1 MERVQLDVELRDE
14 TGTGSARR
22 LREQGLVPGVVYGC
36 GQEPVNLKLDAAELA
51 DVTGGNAIIDLQVDG
66 EEKTVMIKDVQKNV
80 INDDYLHVDFHE
92 IDLEE
97 SIVVEVP
104 ISFEGVAEGV
114 KEGGVLQKTLRKV
127 EVECIP
133 TEIPSVLKLDIT
145 ELEVGE
151 SLHVGD
157 LEAGEGVEVVTSGDE
172 VVVTVVAPTELDVDE
187 DEEEDELE
195 EEVVT
200 EPEVI
205 GEEPDEEEG
214 EGEEAEAEDEIEQF

>member
-22 LREQGLVPGVVYGC
+22 LREQGLVPGVVYGRN
-36 GQEPVNLKLDAAELA
+36 QEPINLKLDATELA

-66 EEKTVMIKDVQKNV
+66 EEKTVMVKDVQKDV
-80 INDDYLHVDFHE
+80 ITDEYLHVDFHQIALDE
-92 IDLEE
+92 P
-97 SIVVEVP
+97 IVVEVP
-104 ISFEGVAEGV
+104 ISLEGVAEGV

-127 EVECIP
+127 EVQCLP
-133 TEIPSVLKLDIT
+133 TEIPSDLKLNIS

-157 LEAGEGVEVVTSGDE
+157 LEAGEGIELTTSGDE
-172 VVVTVVAPTELDVDE
+172 VVVTVVAPTELDLDE
-187 DEEEDELE
+187 DEDELE
-195 EEVVT
+195 EDLVT

-205 GEEPDEEEG
+205 GEEPDEEGEEVEG
-214 EGEEAEAEDEIEQF
+214 EAEAETEEA

>member
-22 LREQGLVPGVVYGC
+22 LREQGLVPGVVYGR
-36 GQEPVNLKLDAAELA
+36 GQEPINLKLDATELA

-66 EEKTVMIKDVQKNV
+66 EEKTVMVKDVQRDV
-80 INDDYLHVDFHE
+80 ITDEYLHVDFHQIALDE
-92 IDLEE
+92 P
-97 SIVVEVP
+97 IVVEVP
-104 ISFEGVAEGV
+104 ISLKGVAEGV

-127 EVECIP
+127 EVECLP
-133 TEIPSVLKLDIT
+133 TEIPSDLKLDIS

-157 LEAGEGVEVVTSGDE
+157 LEASEGVEFTTSGDE
-172 VVVTVVAPTELDVDE
+172 VVVTVVAPTELDLDE
-187 DEEEDELE
+187 DEDELE
-195 EEVVT
+195 EDLVT

-214 EGEEAEAEDEIEQF
+214 EEVEGEAEAETEEA